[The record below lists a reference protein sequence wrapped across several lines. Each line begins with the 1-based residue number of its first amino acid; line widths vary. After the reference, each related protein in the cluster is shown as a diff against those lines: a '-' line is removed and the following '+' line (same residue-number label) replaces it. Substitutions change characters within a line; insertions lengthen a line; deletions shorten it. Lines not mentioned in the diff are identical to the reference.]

1 MEIKE
6 ILTRIGYVRNKANL
20 SAREVSLR
28 MNMSPQYVAQL
39 ESGRIVLTVEKLL
52 QILEIC
58 QFPIERFFSS
68 NIDDYNIDIELNGK
82 HIVSADLAEWTS
94 GKINPDGTPIPE
106 WLPTPYANLPTKGF
120 IGLQG
125 KHGASNIW
133 FRNIKI
139 KQL

>member
-28 MNMSPQYVAQL
+28 MGMSAQYVAQL

-58 QFPIERFFSS
+58 DFSVERFFSP
-68 NIDDYNIDIELNGK
+68 NITDYNVDNELKDLIE
-82 HIVSADLAEWTS
+82 S
-94 GKINPDGTPIPE
+94 
-106 WLPTPYANLPTKGF
+106 LPTNKKKNIIEF
-120 IGLQG
+120 I
-125 KHGASNIW
+125 K
-133 FRNIKI
+133 K
-139 KQL
+139 

>member
-6 ILTRIGYVRNKANL
+6 ILSRIGYARNKANL

-28 MNMSPQYVAQL
+28 MGMSPQYVAQL

-68 NIDDYNIDIELNGK
+68 NIDDYNIDIELK
-82 HIVSADLAEWTS
+82 SLIESLP
-94 GKINPDGTPIPE
+94 IN
-106 WLPTPYANLPTKGF
+106 K
-120 IGLQG
+120 
-125 KHGASNIW
+125 KKNIIE
-133 FRNIKI
+133 FMK
-139 KQL
+139 K